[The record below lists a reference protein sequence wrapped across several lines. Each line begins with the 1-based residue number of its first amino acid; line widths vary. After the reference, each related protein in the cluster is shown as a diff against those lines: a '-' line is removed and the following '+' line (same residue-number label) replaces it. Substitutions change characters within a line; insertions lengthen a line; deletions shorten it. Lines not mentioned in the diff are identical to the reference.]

1 MLAESPSATQRK
13 LKEVAMHAVPK
24 FLALGL
30 AVFALLSS
38 KESYAQEHSYQS
50 VNFPDRFIRHR
61 NFLGFIEQITDEQAA
76 KDAVFVAVPGLAGRC
91 HSLEAKNF
99 PGSFLRH
106 QNSRLKLSRADDSQ
120 LFREDATFCFRDGLV
135 GHGFSFESVNFPNQF
150 IRHRDFEL
158 MISPNDGT
166 DGFKRDATFIEA
178 SPARAP

>member
-1 MLAESPSATQRK
+1 
-13 LKEVAMHAVPK
+13 MHAVPK

-50 VNFPDRFIRHR
+50 VNFQDRFIRHR
-61 NFLGFIEQITDEQAA
+61 NSLGFIEQITDEQAA

-106 QNSRLKLSRADDSQ
+106 QNSRLKLSRAENSQ

-135 GHGFSFESVNFPNQF
+135 GRGFSFESVNFPNQF

-166 DGFKRDATFIEA
+166 DGFKRDATFIEG
-178 SPARAP
+178 SPARAPGKFD